1 MSPRSNLCAANSVA
15 RTDLLPLAA
24 APMTAINKSLRLPK
38 KINHRRIEM
47 MVF

>member
-15 RTDLLPLAA
+15 PTDLLPLAA

-38 KINHRRIEM
+38 KSIIAVLR
-47 MVF
+47 